1 MIFFIELTLFSI
13 HKFLKLNILK
23 IYESKLRYGHFDIY
37 LDLKNKKSEII
48 ENPKKKLAI
57 FGGSSAKDLE

>member
-13 HKFLKLNILK
+13 HKIFKVKYFEN

-37 LDLKNKKSEII
+37 LDLKNKKSEIL
-48 ENPKKKLAI
+48 ENPKKKN
-57 FGGSSAKDLE
+57 